1 MTWAQIVASEAEAER
16 KERIRRTPH
25 AERSHPWRWEIADCD
40 ICQANRAAKV
50 AREDRND
57 RAARRVESF

>member
-1 MTWAQIVASEAEAER
+1 MTTDLPAKGTHSESD
-16 KERIRRTPH
+16 H
-25 AERSHPWRWEIADCD
+25 AWRWEAADCET
-40 ICQANRAAKV
+40 CQANRAAKV